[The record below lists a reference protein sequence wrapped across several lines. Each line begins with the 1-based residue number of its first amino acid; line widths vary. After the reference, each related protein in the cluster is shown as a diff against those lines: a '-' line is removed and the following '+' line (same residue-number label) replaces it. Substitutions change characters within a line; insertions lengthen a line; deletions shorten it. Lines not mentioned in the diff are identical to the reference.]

1 MMLDIHPQS
10 RYNESMKDIELKGD
24 LLDEYLAHQE
34 AETSNEPEMASDEE
48 IKELLVEMWEEM
60 LAPEP
65 EEEYTEEDA
74 FREFYADQYEEYN

>member
-1 MMLDIHPQS
+1 MEP
-10 RYNESMKDIELKGD
+10 MKDIELKGD

>member
-1 MMLDIHPQS
+1 
-10 RYNESMKDIELKGD
+10 MKDMNDIEIQGD
-24 LLDEYLAHQE
+24 LRDEYLAIQE

-48 IKELLVEMWEEM
+48 IKALLVEMWDEM

-74 FREFYADQYEEYN
+74 YRDFHATQYEEFN

>member
-1 MMLDIHPQS
+1 
-10 RYNESMKDIELKGD
+10 MKDLEIQGD
-24 LLDEYLAHQE
+24 ALEEYLAHQE
-34 AETSNEPEMASDEE
+34 AEASNEPEMASDEE